1 MNCYLVTALYMPWY
15 TVGSNHELVLHTFTT
30 LLNQIMMKLNSI
42 MRMRMVS
49 GRVNTSL
56 TSQAL

>member
-1 MNCYLVTALYMPWY
+1 MTFYLVTALYMPWY
-15 TVGSNHELVLHTFTT
+15 TVGSSHELVLHTFTT
-30 LLNQIMMKLNSI
+30 LLNQIMMSMM

-49 GRVNTSL
+49 ERVNTSL